1 MRKLR
6 GPSNPV
12 LYNLLQSLFN
22 NISLYGLNFIQAIFF
37 YRNYL
42 DMKLFRYEGY
52 KITISEEALALA
64 PFKKIWTRDKST
76 SKNRAI
82 SELGFIYFMV
92 DPRSDYQYII
102 DEESRKT
109 SIKEGEG
116 LPSDWEPDNLVLEAM
131 EFYKTFKPA
140 SALLLE
146 DTRVAVDKL
155 RTLLREIDLGAVDDK
170 RKPIYTL
177 NTITATIKQIPS
189 LVKDLNEAE
198 AAIAKE
204 IAQSNKVRGT
214 QEKAMYED
222 L

>member
-1 MRKLR
+1 
-6 GPSNPV
+6 
-12 LYNLLQSLFN
+12 
-22 NISLYGLNFIQAIFF
+22 
-37 YRNYL
+37 
-42 DMKLFRYEGY
+42 MKLFKYEGY
-52 KITISEEALALA
+52 KITISEEALALI
-64 PFKKIWTRDKST
+64 PFKKIWTRDRSAN
-76 SKNRAI
+76 KNRAI
-82 SELGFIYFMV
+82 SELGFIYFMA

-170 RKPIYTL
+170 GKPIYTL
-177 NTITATIKQIPS
+177 NTITATIKQIPN
-189 LVKDLNEAE
+189 LVKDLNDAE
-198 AAIAKE
+198 AAITKE
-204 IAQSNKVRGT
+204 IAQSNKVRGA

>member
-1 MRKLR
+1 
-6 GPSNPV
+6 
-12 LYNLLQSLFN
+12 
-22 NISLYGLNFIQAIFF
+22 
-37 YRNYL
+37 
-42 DMKLFRYEGY
+42 MKLFKYEGY
-52 KITISEEALALA
+52 KIVISEEAMALI
-64 PFKKIWTRDKST
+64 PFKRIWTRDRST
-76 SKNRAI
+76 NKNRAI
-82 SELGFIYFMV
+82 SELGFIYFMA

-170 RKPIYTL
+170 GKPIYTL

-214 QEKAMYED
+214 QEKSMYED

>member
-1 MRKLR
+1 
-6 GPSNPV
+6 
-12 LYNLLQSLFN
+12 
-22 NISLYGLNFIQAIFF
+22 
-37 YRNYL
+37 
-42 DMKLFRYEGY
+42 MKLFKYESY
-52 KITISEEALALA
+52 KITISEEALTLI
-64 PFKKIWTRDKST
+64 PFKKIWNRDKSAN
-76 SKNRAI
+76 KNKAI
-82 SELGFIYFMV
+82 SELGFIYFMA
-92 DPRSDYQYII
+92 DPRSDYQYIT
-102 DEESRKT
+102 DEESRKN

-116 LPSDWEPDNLVLEAM
+116 LPKDWEPDNLVLEAM

-155 RTLLREIDLGAVDDK
+155 RTLLREIDLGKLDDK
-170 RKPIYTL
+170 GKPIYTL

-204 IAQSNKVRGT
+204 IAQSNKVRGA

>member
-1 MRKLR
+1 
-6 GPSNPV
+6 
-12 LYNLLQSLFN
+12 
-22 NISLYGLNFIQAIFF
+22 
-37 YRNYL
+37 
-42 DMKLFRYEGY
+42 MKLFKLEGY
-52 KITISEEALALA
+52 RLNISPEAFALL
-64 PFKKIWTRDKST
+64 PFKKIWTRDKT
-76 SKNRAI
+76 SKKERAI
-82 SELGFIYFMV
+82 AELSYIYFMA

-170 RKPIYTL
+170 GKPIYTL

>member
-1 MRKLR
+1 
-6 GPSNPV
+6 
-12 LYNLLQSLFN
+12 
-22 NISLYGLNFIQAIFF
+22 
-37 YRNYL
+37 
-42 DMKLFRYEGY
+42 MKLFKYEGY
-52 KITISEEALALA
+52 KITISEETLALI
-64 PFKKIWTRDKST
+64 PFKKIWTRDRSAN
-76 SKNRAI
+76 KNRAI
-82 SELGFIYFMV
+82 SELGFIYFMA

-102 DEESRKT
+102 DEESRKA

-170 RKPIYTL
+170 GKPIYTL
-177 NTITATIKQIPS
+177 NTITATIKQIPA

-204 IAQSNKVRGT
+204 IAQSNKVRGA
-214 QEKAMYED
+214 QEKSMYED